1 MASLT
6 ELKHIHAQFLD
17 DAFTHCLSAA
27 YSMIYIFTPLPFFFL
42 TLKKNMSFFLESTE
56 FLISLLSE
64 MNAAKFISKCALKK
78 TPDSDVTVGY
88 KECRAVV

>member
-1 MASLT
+1 
-6 ELKHIHAQFLD
+6 
-17 DAFTHCLSAA
+17 
-27 YSMIYIFTPLPFFFL
+27 
-42 TLKKNMSFFLESTE
+42 MSFFLESTD
-56 FLISLLSE
+56 FLISLSSE